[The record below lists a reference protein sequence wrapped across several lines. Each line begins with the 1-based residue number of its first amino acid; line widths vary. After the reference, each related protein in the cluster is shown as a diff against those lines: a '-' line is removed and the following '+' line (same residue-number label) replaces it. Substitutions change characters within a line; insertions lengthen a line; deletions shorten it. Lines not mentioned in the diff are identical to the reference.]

1 MYLII
6 VLLLMAVFP
15 ICSIGAEHVYHPV
28 PLMPLVGKWFVF
40 WGAGVRFSLAGLRQI
55 LQPRFTAEKIFHIK
69 SDDVLP
75 FVRELGVANLS
86 IGIVGVASLFRPD
99 FVLPIAIIATM
110 FYGVAGLRHATDRV
124 RGKNQN
130 IAMVSDILVS
140 LIYLAYLVFVLLGRR
155 E

>member
-1 MYLII
+1 VYLIT
-6 VLLLMAVFP
+6 VLLLMAVLP
-15 ICSIGAEHVYHPV
+15 IGSIVAEHVYHPV

-40 WGAGVRFSLAGLRQI
+40 WGAGVRLSLAGLRQI
-55 LQPRFTAEKIFHIK
+55 LQPRFTAERIFHIK

-86 IGIVGVASLFRPD
+86 TGIVGVASLFRPD
-99 FVLPIAIIATM
+99 FVLPIAIIAAM

-124 RGKNQN
+124 RGKNQS

-140 LIYLAYLVFVLLGRR
+140 LIYLAYIVFVLLGRR